1 MRSLYSSK
9 NNDKKKII
17 LKNIG
22 QHFTSKKIYNAIS
35 LSNSTNKKNLNIKR
49 TVSIKNNNNYRTPD
63 STLIK
68 INHHQNNNTIQ
79 SNINYNNKKNYYNE
93 NNKHFDINDINIAT
107 IHSNGKFRSI
117 KHFKNN
123 IRKRLYEKNII
134 LSNNFLKNTLNKNI
148 SIKLGLN
155 KDSNI
160 KSNNSNWKRLNISSH
175 YIGNINNNKFG
186 VTTKKFCVNKN
197 IILTFAHNNLKL
209 KNNINTSSLIAER
222 NIRNKKKE
230 FKTINIPNHNTYFN
244 GFGTT
249 NFFPK
254 IKNTINNEKLYKKLM
269 DQMTLVFNNKL
280 KEYSLHKSNEKN
292 SNTNSIS
299 SSKNNDFFRK
309 TLKNIKQQRLFSYD
323 NINKNGY
330 NINYPSFDNYGN
342 NNISPSFDKNDSYIL
357 NSEKTIKTNKDKKSI
372 YKVINI
378 NKNFSNRY
386 NNINLDSN

>member
-1 MRSLYSSK
+1 
-9 NNDKKKII
+9 
-17 LKNIG
+17 
-22 QHFTSKKIYNAIS
+22 
-35 LSNSTNKKNLNIKR
+35 
-49 TVSIKNNNNYRTPD
+49 
-63 STLIK
+63 
-68 INHHQNNNTIQ
+68 
-79 SNINYNNKKNYYNE
+79 
-93 NNKHFDINDINIAT
+93 
-107 IHSNGKFRSI
+107 
-117 KHFKNN
+117 
-123 IRKRLYEKNII
+123 
-134 LSNNFLKNTLNKNI
+134 
-148 SIKLGLN
+148 
-155 KDSNI
+155 
-160 KSNNSNWKRLNISSH
+160 
-175 YIGNINNNKFG
+175 
-186 VTTKKFCVNKN
+186 
-197 IILTFAHNNLKL
+197 
-209 KNNINTSSLIAER
+209 
-222 NIRNKKKE
+222 
-230 FKTINIPNHNTYFN
+230 
-244 GFGTT
+244 
-249 NFFPK
+249 
-254 IKNTINNEKLYKKLM
+254 M